1 LTARKKSL
9 NERTLAGI
17 VFAGLS
23 VSLLLLPLSAAQLA
37 SSGDCLPPAGTA
49 AQSAL
54 VAGTPDHCPHT
65 DAGVCVTALGCGGV
79 TPALRPAAPGIG
91 LAAALRPSATSPVA
105 RLADLYRVG
114 PPTPPPNS

>member
-1 LTARKKSL
+1 MTARKKSL

-23 VSLLLLPLSAAQLA
+23 VSLLLLPLSAGW
-37 SSGDCLPPAGTA
+37 SGSQDCVPSAGTA